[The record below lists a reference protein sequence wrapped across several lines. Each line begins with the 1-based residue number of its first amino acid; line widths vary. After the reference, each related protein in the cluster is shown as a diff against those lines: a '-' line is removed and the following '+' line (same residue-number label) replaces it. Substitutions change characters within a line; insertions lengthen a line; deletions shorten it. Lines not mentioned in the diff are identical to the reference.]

1 MAVNRLAESEGV
13 GLFTKAINPWHLC
26 YNCYTSLLRLEL
38 HSGSLIPRS
47 RPASRRLQYG
57 KAGEG
62 SGTFP
67 HVSDVTDRANYAN
80 VGDM

>member
-1 MAVNRLAESEGV
+1 MHAIVITYFVLLILLTENMQISSKRKYVMSLASFPG
-13 GLFTKAINPWHLC
+13 
-26 YNCYTSLLRLEL
+26 
-38 HSGSLIPRS
+38 S

-62 SGTFP
+62 LVHFS
-67 HVSDVTDRANYAN
+67 HVSDITDRENYAN